1 MKKNTRQYYLLILT
15 SIILIDL
22 ITKLIALNVL
32 TLHEELSII
41 QDKLS
46 FFLIYNEE
54 STGGQAGYFLQAES
68 HKNLAL
74 VFISITGLM
83 IVSYIFLIR
92 KRQIKTL
99 YKWLIGILIYISI
112 TISFEFIRPFFADI
126 EINNWSASVISKIAG
141 IVVYL
146 TFFVLVKNSYLR
158 FFTLI
163 IISAG
168 LGNLLS
174 HFYYPYHVIDF
185 IDIKGSYGTLKIGVS
200 NVADLFFDFGFLGL
214 SGTIIVISIKKIK
227 ELRLTTMASI
237 HSRAKPNALG

>member
-1 MKKNTRQYYLLILT
+1 MDKNTHTYYLLVLT

-32 TLHEELSII
+32 TLHEELTII

-46 FFLIYNEE
+46 FFLVYNEG
-54 STGGQAGYFLQAES
+54 STGGQAGYFLETES
-68 HKNLAL
+68 HKNLNL
-74 VFISITGLM
+74 VFISITGFM

-99 YKWLIGILIYISI
+99 YKWLIGILIYILI
-112 TISFEFIRPFFADI
+112 TISFEFIRPFFTDI
-126 EINNWSASVISKIAG
+126 EISNWSASIISKVAG
-141 IVVYL
+141 ITVYL

-174 HFYYPYHVIDF
+174 HFYYPYFVIDF
-185 IDIKGSYGTLKIGVS
+185 IDIKGSYETLKIGVT
-200 NVADLFFDFGFLGL
+200 NFADLFFDFGFLGL
-214 SGTIIVISIKKIK
+214 IGTIIVISIKKIK
-227 ELRLTTMASI
+227 ELRLTTI
-237 HSRAKPNALG
+237 KP